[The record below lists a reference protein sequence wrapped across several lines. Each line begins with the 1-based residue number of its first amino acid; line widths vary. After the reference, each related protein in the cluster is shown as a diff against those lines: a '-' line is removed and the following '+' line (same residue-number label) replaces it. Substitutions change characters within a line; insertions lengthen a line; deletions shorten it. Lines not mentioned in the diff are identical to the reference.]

1 MVTESW
7 KMSEKTGNQ
16 KRMKENE
23 EECSKVKGSK
33 GNKALNDGDRERE
46 GGCNDIEYSDMQ
58 KKRVN

>member
-1 MVTESW
+1 
-7 KMSEKTGNQ
+7 MSEKTGNQ